1 MVEAGCLAELG
12 LEPGDLREQ
21 VTVAFGGLQ
30 DLTAGAKLQLGTAQV
45 EITGDCAP
53 CRTMARYLGEDPKE
67 FVPRAMRKRGMLGVV
82 IAGGRVEDGDE
93 VTIMPIS
100 EPSDASD
107 TLD

>member
-1 MVEAGCLAELG
+1 
-12 LEPGDLREQ
+12 
-21 VTVAFGGLQ
+21 
-30 DLTAGAKLQLGTAQV
+30 
-45 EITGDCAP
+45 
-53 CRTMARYLGEDPKE
+53 MARYLGEDPKE

-82 IAGGRVEDGDE
+82 IAGGRVKDGDE